1 MSQRER
7 AETGTPITIGLA
19 GGSGAGKTTLS
30 QNLIDHFGPDQ
41 VAYLP
46 HDAYYHGFTHLSAEE
61 RRKVN
66 FDHPDSLDTN
76 LYIQHIRGLQR
87 GEVVDKPIYDFVA
100 YTRTDRTERVRPQPI
115 IIVEGILIFSDPRLR
130 ELMDLRVFIDIE
142 SDVRFIRRLLRD
154 TEERGRTT
162 ESVIAR
168 WLEDVRPMHL
178 EFVAPNRRFADVI
191 IPEEVKHI
199 ATDLMV
205 AYLEK
210 FLHDPDARASRSLT
224 PLDIVTL
231 PDGD

>member
-1 MSQRER
+1 MSQH
-7 AETGTPITIGLA
+7 AQAGSGKPITVGLA

-30 QNLIDHFGPDQ
+30 QNLINHFGADR
-41 VAYLP
+41 VAYIP
-46 HDAYYHGFTHLSAEE
+46 HDAYYHDLAHLSPEE
-61 RRKVN
+61 RRKIN
-66 FDHPDSLDTN
+66 FDHPDALDTN
-76 LYIQHIRGLQR
+76 LYIQHISRLQR

-100 YTRTDRTERVRPQPI
+100 HTRTDRTERVEPHPI
-115 IIVEGILIFSDPRLR
+115 IIVEGILIFAEPRLR
-130 ELMDLRVFIDIE
+130 ELMDLRVFIDIK

-210 FLHDPDARASRSLT
+210 YLQDPDARASRSLT